1 MRPAAIP
8 LGFFF
13 VLIATGCRNTQTTT
27 TDPAVLHER
36 AGAAELD
43 LVLMRADWCAQCR
56 VLGAKLD
63 RVMPTL
69 EGEPLKLVVAD
80 LTDIHHPAGRA
91 VLEQEGLGA
100 LLESNRGRT
109 GVLYLIDAET
119 GEVYDRVYSRASDD
133 EIRKDIERAL
143 DKARGPAS

>member
-1 MRPAAIP
+1 MHRTV
-8 LGFFF
+8 FM
-13 VLIATGCRNTQTTT
+13 LIAVVVLVASGCRNTQTTT
-27 TDPAVLHER
+27 TDAAALRER
-36 AGAAELD
+36 AGAAELE

-63 RVMPTL
+63 RVLPSF
-69 EGEPLKLVVAD
+69 EGEPVKLVVAD

-100 LLESNRGRT
+100 LFESNRGRT

-133 EIRKDIERAL
+133 EIRGDIRRAL
-143 DKARGPAS
+143 DLAEKR